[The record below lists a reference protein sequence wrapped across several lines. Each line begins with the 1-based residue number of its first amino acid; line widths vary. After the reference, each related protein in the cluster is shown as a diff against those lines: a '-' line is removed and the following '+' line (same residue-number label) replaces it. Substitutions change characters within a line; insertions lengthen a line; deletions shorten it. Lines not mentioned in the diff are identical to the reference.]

1 MARSFYLVVFELDVF
16 ELDVFLGRVCRSL
29 NENGGL

>member
-1 MARSFYLVVFELDVF
+1 MAKSFHLVVFELDVF